1 MSAGVAVFYLLNNNA
16 ATTGAVG
23 GRIFPDVAPQT
34 SLRPA
39 IIVQTISTL
48 PNNTLGIEGA
58 SRLDISRVQVTIA
71 SDKRKESND
80 VAQLVRNVL
89 KNVYNT
95 NANGVLIDWC
105 RFDSQAEFFDDY
117 SYKTGL
123 YITALDFKISI
134 HTQ

>member
-34 SLRPA
+34 SLRPS

-71 SDKRKESND
+71 SDTRKESND